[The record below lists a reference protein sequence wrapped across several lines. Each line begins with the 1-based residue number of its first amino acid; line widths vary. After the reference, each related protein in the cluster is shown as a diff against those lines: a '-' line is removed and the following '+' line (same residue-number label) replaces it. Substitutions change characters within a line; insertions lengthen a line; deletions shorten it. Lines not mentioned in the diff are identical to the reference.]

1 MLFFYGAYGFT
12 GRQIFDFFRSH
23 FPLQSKKIIISGK
36 NKEKLDYLKQKL
48 KNEFP
53 QLEVDILPATPFEL
67 QAKKIDGVK
76 LVVNTAG
83 PFSDTG
89 EFVLNFAIRNDANY
103 IDCTGEWNWTK
114 KIIDNYDKILK
125 ERKLFASSGVAWET
139 VSGEICVKEL
149 VDKLKQEGKISNVK
163 KIHLVY
169 LADFAMSRGTL
180 KSSLKILKSGAIRWK
195 HGKIKTVQP
204 AERKFSFD
212 LQGKSKFL
220 ALNLSTSDV
229 INVPLSLG
237 ELSQSIEF
245 EVFFATSQ
253 RRAQL
258 FSYVIKTIRR
268 LAYFRFFTTISN
280 FILNLLPEPDEN
292 RLQNRA
298 SAIAF
303 AYDKNSN
310 IISSFEIKA
319 TKPYYITAKILAFA
333 CSQFEK
339 GNYKK
344 LYGYVSPTS
353 LFDFPKD
360 FIFS

>member
-12 GRQIFDFFRSH
+12 GRQIFDFFRSN
-23 FPLQSKKIIISGK
+23 FPLQSKKIIISGR
-36 NKEKLDYLKQKL
+36 NKEKLDDLKQKL

-53 QLEVDILPATPFEL
+53 QLDVLPATPFDL
-67 QAKKIDGVK
+67 QTKKIDGIK

-89 EFVLNFAIRNDANY
+89 ESVLNFAIENGANY

-114 KIIDNYDKILK
+114 KIIDNYDKVLR

-149 VDKLKQEGKISNVK
+149 VDKLKQEGKISDVR

-180 KSSLKILKSGAIRWK
+180 KSSLKILKSGAIRWEY
-195 HGKIKTVQP
+195 GKIKLVQP

-229 INVPLSLG
+229 INVPFSLESFRKILSLKCFLLHLKK
-237 ELSQSIEF
+237 ELN
-245 EVFFATSQ
+245 
-253 RRAQL
+253 
-258 FSYVIKTIRR
+258 
-268 LAYFRFFTTISN
+268 YFL
-280 FILNLLPEPDEN
+280 IL
-292 RLQNRA
+292 
-298 SAIAF
+298 
-303 AYDKNSN
+303 
-310 IISSFEIKA
+310 
-319 TKPYYITAKILAFA
+319 
-333 CSQFEK
+333 
-339 GNYKK
+339 
-344 LYGYVSPTS
+344 
-353 LFDFPKD
+353 
-360 FIFS
+360 

>member
-12 GRQIFDFFRSH
+12 GRQIFDFFRSN
-23 FPLQSKKIIISGK
+23 FPLQSKKIIISGR
-36 NKEKLDYLKQKL
+36 NKEKLDDLKQKL

-53 QLEVDILPATPFEL
+53 QLDVLPATPFDL
-67 QAKKIDGVK
+67 QTKKMDGIK

-89 EFVLNFAIRNDANY
+89 ESVLNFAIENGANY

-114 KIIDNYDKILK
+114 KIIDNYDKVLR

-149 VDKLKQEGKISNVK
+149 VDKLKQEGKISDVR

-180 KSSLKILKSGAIRWK
+180 KSSLKILKSGAIRWEY
-195 HGKIKTVQP
+195 GKIKLVQP

-229 INVPLSLG
+229 INVPF
-237 ELSQSIEF
+237 EF

-258 FSYVIKTIRR
+258 FSYLIKTMRR
-268 LAYFRFFTTISN
+268 LASFRFFETISN

-298 SAIAF
+298 SALAF
-303 AYDKNSN
+303 AYDANSN
-310 IISSFEIKA
+310 IISSYEIKA

-344 LYGYVSPTS
+344 LYGYVSPTF

>member
-23 FPLQSKKIIISGK
+23 FPLQSKKIIISGR
-36 NKEKLDYLKQKL
+36 NKEKLHNLKEKL
-48 KNEFP
+48 KDEFP
-53 QLEVDILPATPFEL
+53 QLDVDILPAIPFEL
-67 QAKKIDGVK
+67 QSKEIDGVK

-89 EFVLNFAIRNDANY
+89 EFVLNFAIRNGSNY

-114 KIIDNYDKILK
+114 KIIDNYDKVLK
-125 ERKLFASSGVAWET
+125 EKKLFASSGVAWET
-139 VSGEICVKEL
+139 VSGELCVREL
-149 VDKLKQEGKISNVK
+149 VDKLKEEGKISDVR

-180 KSSLKILKSGAIRWK
+180 KSSLKILKSGAIRWEY
-195 HGKIKTVQP
+195 GKIKTVKP
-204 AERKFSFD
+204 AERKFTFD
-212 LQGKSKFL
+212 LQGKAKFL

-229 INVPLSLG
+229 INVPFSLG
-237 ELSQSIEF
+237 ELSQNIEF

-253 RRAQL
+253 RRGQI
-258 FSYVIKTIRR
+258 FSYLIKTMRN
-268 LAYFRFFTTISN
+268 LSSFRFFSKISS

-298 SAIAF
+298 SALAF
-303 AYDKNSN
+303 AYDKNYN
-310 IISSFEIKA
+310 IISSSEIRA

-339 GNYKK
+339 GDYKK

-353 LFDFPKD
+353 LFNFPKELL
-360 FIFS
+360 I